1 VTSARTFTPSE
12 RDWLDVRSCLQR
24 HRYHLAVLATGDY
37 PGRHVART
45 PLLASRAWLPAQPV
59 PIQDIR
65 LELDSSAE
73 RPVPD
78 HLIAATA
85 SVLPTRPDGQR
96 YARYSDAMRELSAP
110 SVFQNKLT
118 YRLSAADLT
127 QPASLLS
134 FSLGRYFDGIDTGEA
149 AAHEY
154 TAHRLGGGRPGLRAV
169 IGNPC
174 NPRRRPMNL
183 AISTLT
189 LRVSR
194 ADKQAS
200 FVLHWRDPAKVGHA
214 GGLYQVI
221 PVGVFQPSGD
231 APWNIRNDFSLW
243 RCILREFAEELGGH
257 SEDYGSEHA
266 PIDYDAWPLAR
277 QMTEALG
284 SGMIRAWCLGLGTDP
299 LTYATDLLTV
309 LVIDADLA
317 DQLYGAPPACNSE
330 GRVLAAQPFTQPVVH
345 RLVTR
350 EPMQAAGAAL
360 LALAWQHG
368 AALLA

>member
-1 VTSARTFTPSE
+1 VTTVRTYTPTE
-12 RDWLDVRSCLQR
+12 RDWLDIRSCLQK
-24 HRYHLAVLATGDY
+24 HRYHLAVLAARDY

-45 PLLASRAWLPAQPV
+45 PLLANRAWLPPKPV
-59 PIQDIR
+59 PVQDIR
-65 LELDSSAE
+65 LELDDSAE

-78 HLIAATA
+78 YLIAATA

-96 YARYSDAMRELSAP
+96 HARYSDAMRELSAP
-110 SVFQNKLT
+110 SAFENKLT
-118 YRLSAADLT
+118 YRLSVADLT
-127 QPASLLS
+127 EPAPLLS

-154 TAHRLGGGRPGLRAV
+154 TAHRLGVGKPGIRAA
-169 IGNPC
+169 IRNPC
-174 NPRRRPMNL
+174 DPRRRPMNL

-194 ADKQAS
+194 AGQQAS

-243 RCILREFAEELGGH
+243 RSILREFAEELGGH
-257 SEDYGSEHA
+257 SEEYGSERA

-277 QMTEALG
+277 QMTEALA
-284 SGMIRAWCLGLGTDP
+284 SGMIRAWCLGMGTDP

-317 DQLYGAPPACNSE
+317 DELYGAAPACNSE
-330 GRVLAAQPFTQPVVH
+330 GRVLAPQQFTQRVVH
-345 RLVTR
+345 QFVTR
-350 EPMQAAGAAL
+350 EPMQAAGVAL
-360 LALAWQHG
+360 LALAWQHRV
-368 AALLA
+368 ALLA